1 MRIRYFHTE
10 GFRLSTIYA
19 LVFALSAFSIGA
31 VVLLINRHALRDQIT
46 QSSSTDLEAM
56 QRAYD
61 QEGIGEVREVINQLK
76 GAPGASELFLLQK
89 DGQRI
94 AGNLPVTTPQIG
106 IVELRPSGQ
115 RTRVLGVGRNLAP
128 GLYAFSG
135 SELTH
140 VRRIQ
145 GQIQQTLLWVFLAAL
160 VLAAGG
166 GVLVSRSFL
175 SRTDAMARACR
186 AIMDGNLKARLPVR
200 GTLDELDRL
209 AATINAMLD
218 RIAILMENLGQV
230 TNDIAHDL
238 RTPVTHLRQ
247 RLEKGRRDSADPV
260 KSETAFDSAIEKT
273 DEILAMFT
281 ALLRIAQIEGG
292 GRRAAFA
299 CFELAGLLEQLR
311 EMLAPV
317 AEAANHG
324 LILEVG
330 EEDAE
335 INGDRAL
342 LVQLFSNL
350 IENAILHTPDGTH
363 IWLRLARPEPGRIAV
378 SVVDDGPGVPPEEQ
392 AKIFQRLYRR
402 EASRTTPGYGLGLSV
417 AAAITELHGAK
428 IGIEPVAHGLSVR
441 VTFKTVVV

>member
-1 MRIRYFHTE
+1 
-10 GFRLSTIYA
+10 
-19 LVFALSAFSIGA
+19 
-31 VVLLINRHALRDQIT
+31 
-46 QSSSTDLEAM
+46 
-56 QRAYD
+56 
-61 QEGIGEVREVINQLK
+61 
-76 GAPGASELFLLQK
+76 
-89 DGQRI
+89 
-94 AGNLPVTTPQIG
+94 
-106 IVELRPSGQ
+106 
-115 RTRVLGVGRNLAP
+115 
-128 GLYAFSG
+128 
-135 SELTH
+135 
-140 VRRIQ
+140 
-145 GQIQQTLLWVFLAAL
+145 
-160 VLAAGG
+160 
-166 GVLVSRSFL
+166 
-175 SRTDAMARACR
+175 
-186 AIMDGNLKARLPVR
+186 
-200 GTLDELDRL
+200 
-209 AATINAMLD
+209 
-218 RIAILMENLGQV
+218 
-230 TNDIAHDL
+230 
-238 RTPVTHLRQ
+238 
-247 RLEKGRRDSADPV
+247 LEKGRRDSADPV